1 VIPGVFLLNETSIG
15 LGMIIIL
22 FYWFIGIAVISDILM
37 DSISMITSKTEDV
50 EVKTLD
56 GKSMTVGVPIWNPRM
71 VYLSLVAFGGALPE
85 IFLCFMSTFSNQ
97 SGSDNYSGQIPTT
110 LGPIVLTGAASF
122 NLFMILGFAIMSV
135 GEIKRM
141 KRFNIF
147 IMTGIFS
154 IFAYVW
160 AYIVIVQISPGYIEI
175 SEAVVT
181 VLFYP
186 LLLLC
191 GYGLEKCNP
200 VSKTY
205 EEALKYNRRLM
216 CR

>member
-1 VIPGVFLLNETSIG
+1 
-15 LGMIIIL
+15 
-22 FYWFIGIAVISDILM
+22 
-37 DSISMITSKTEDV
+37 
-50 EVKTLD
+50 
-56 GKSMTVGVPIWNPRM
+56 
-71 VYLSLVAFGGALPE
+71 
-85 IFLCFMSTFSNQ
+85 
-97 SGSDNYSGQIPTT
+97 
-110 LGPIVLTGAASF
+110 
-122 NLFMILGFAIMSV
+122 
-135 GEIKRM
+135 
-141 KRFNIF
+141 
-147 IMTGIFS
+147 MTGIFS

-160 AYIVIVQISPGYIEI
+160 AYIVIIQISPGYIEI